1 MTRIRQAIR
10 ERTTRAQFHRL
21 PKVVI
26 AEVNSRVRGWVQYFH
41 VGNCPPDF
49 HKLRRYVA
57 DRDRNFL
64 RRRRGRK
71 PWVYDG

>member
-1 MTRIRQAIR
+1 MRRSPRTGRAFAMGRPSRKAMTRIRQAIR

-41 VGNCPPDF
+41 VGNC
-49 HKLRRYVA
+49 
-57 DRDRNFL
+57 
-64 RRRRGRK
+64 
-71 PWVYDG
+71 